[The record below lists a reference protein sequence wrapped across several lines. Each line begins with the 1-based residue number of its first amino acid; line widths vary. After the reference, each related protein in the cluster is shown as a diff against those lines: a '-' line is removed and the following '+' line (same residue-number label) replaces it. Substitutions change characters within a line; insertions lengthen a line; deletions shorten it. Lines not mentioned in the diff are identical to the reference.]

1 MNSTVNP
8 IAGYSFPLLILV
20 LFGIYFFNGA
30 QSIIQPTAQQSLSN
44 STFVRFVS
52 YSAVIVAVALISVYT
67 KSISFFFWSLTA
79 ASLVWFILGK
89 SWQYTPV

>member
-1 MNSTVNP
+1 
-8 IAGYSFPLLILV
+8 
-20 LFGIYFFNGA
+20 
-30 QSIIQPTAQQSLSN
+30 
-44 STFVRFVS
+44 
-52 YSAVIVAVALISVYT
+52 VALISVYT